1 MEQLNNSISPWAERS
16 EKQGELK
23 AVHWQDEDN
32 KASIANKLM
41 AVEQELTMQRR
52 QRRKSQAFYK
62 RLTEPGNKQP
72 KGQFTACYLKK
83 KLKKMDRWWTN
94 TTVYIC
100 RNWWL

>member
-83 KLKKMDRWWTN
+83 FFFKN
-94 TTVYIC
+94 G
-100 RNWWL
+100 